1 MDACRLAVDFGT
13 SNTVALLSLPGRNPT
28 LLLFDGNP
36 LLPSAVCATNPGELL
51 VGADAVN
58 AAPMYPQ
65 GYEPHPKRHIDD
77 RVLLLDRVE
86 VDIARAI
93 GTVLGRV
100 VEEAARVAGGRPGE
114 VVLTHPASW
123 GPRRKEVLLAAAA
136 HAAITGVRL
145 VPEPV
150 AAGRYFVDV
159 LHQRLP
165 AGGYLLVYDL
175 GAGTFDTSVLRQTGN
190 GFEVAASH
198 GLVDA
203 GGLDIDAA
211 VVAHILAT
219 TLADDQPVRDRL
231 TGPRTATDRRHSLQL
246 WAGVRAAK
254 ESLSRTASA
263 LVHVPLVDKD
273 VPLGREQLDLLARP
287 VLDRTIEATR
297 AVLTDARVPP
307 AGLAAIVLTGGA
319 SRMPLVATLLHQAFG
334 IAPTVIEQPQ
344 LVVVEGS
351 LGGVGTPVRAD
362 GRPVETGALAPL
374 PQPRRLPPPRRWRT
388 RRTLFAAVAILL
400 ALLTGALVTLDDR
413 DGWSPF
419 GPSDGGGRTGDR
431 AGGAAG
437 LTNGEARGDGR
448 KASPIPGAPVGS
460 GGAGE
465 SQPAA
470 GVSSPGALPGDP
482 PGATATTGPGS
493 GSTAAPGAQPPA
505 SPAAASRTT
514 SSGSGYACE
523 QVGLRVSRVSGAAVT
538 SWPDVRLRGCVR
550 SGGAQYAAYGE
561 ATIEVRT
568 SGTSASFSY
577 RVELYECT
585 GTQVDSKAV
594 STGSTSAMST
604 TSTTR
609 TNTWWYATS
618 AKAVVRPTTVDFQAG
633 GTRWQATVDTATS
646 PCIQLV

>member
-1 MDACRLAVDFGT
+1 MSAVLDACRLAVDFGT

-86 VDIARAI
+86 VDIARVI

-123 GPRRKEVLLAAAA
+123 GQRRKEVLLAAAA
-136 HAAITGVRL
+136 HAAIIGVRL
-145 VPEPV
+145 MPEPV

-175 GAGTFDTSVLRQTGN
+175 GAGTFDTSVLRRTGDV
-190 GFEVAASH
+190 FEVAASH
-198 GLVDA
+198 GLADA

-211 VVAHILAT
+211 VMTHILAT

-231 TGPRTATDRRHSLQL
+231 TEPRTATDRRHSLQL
-246 WAGVRAAK
+246 WAGVRTAK

-263 LVHVPLVDKD
+263 LVHVPLVDRD

-351 LGGVGTPVRAD
+351 LGGAGTPVRAD
-362 GRPVETGALAPL
+362 GRPVETGPPAHVLAEAL
-374 PQPRRLPPPRRWRT
+374 PRPRRWRT
-388 RRTLFAAVAILL
+388 RRTLIAAVAILL

-419 GPSDGGGRTGDR
+419 GPADGGGRTGDR
-431 AGGAAG
+431 AGEAAG

-448 KASPIPGAPVGS
+448 RTSPIPGAPVGS

-465 SQPAA
+465 SQPGV
-470 GVSSPGALPGDP
+470 GVSSPGALPGAP
-482 PGATATTGPGS
+482 PGATATTGPT
-493 GSTAAPGAQPPA
+493 TAPAAQPPP
-505 SPAAASRTT
+505 SPSAASRTT

-523 QVGLRVSRVSGAAVT
+523 QMGLRVSRVSGAAVT

-550 SGGAQYAAYGE
+550 AGGAQYSAFGE

-577 RVELYECT
+577 RVELDECN
-585 GTQVDSKAV
+585 GNQADSKVV

-604 TSTTR
+604 TSTTS
-609 TNTWWYATS
+609 TNTWWYAAS
-618 AKAVVRPTTVDFQAG
+618 AKVVVRPTTVDFQAG
-633 GTRWQATVDTATS
+633 GTRWLATVDTVTS